1 MPFSNRPP
9 VVRDC
14 VDCGARDG
22 MALQNVART
31 APTNIPLLYVCGVCG
46 AMLTIP
52 PPANPLRH
60 P

>member
-14 VDCGARDG
+14 VDCGAPDG
-22 MALQNVART
+22 MELQNVART

-52 PPANPLRH
+52 PPVNPLRH